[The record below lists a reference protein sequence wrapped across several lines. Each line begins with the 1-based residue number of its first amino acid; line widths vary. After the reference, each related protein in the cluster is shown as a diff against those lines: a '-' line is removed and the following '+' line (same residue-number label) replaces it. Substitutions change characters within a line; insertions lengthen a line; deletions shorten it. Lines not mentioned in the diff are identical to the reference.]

1 MLEQRELAASG
12 SVMGTGIESLD
23 SEAPLNLSKHAT
35 AELKLMVD
43 LDHYAVRDEA
53 YRRSER
59 LVKRLATAEK
69 RVSDLHQELTECGLA
84 IDAASKQATAEQKCD
99 PYSVTRCSSLACAKT
114 NALTAFSA
122 SSRSRGWKA
131 RSGITS

>member
-1 MLEQRELAASG
+1 MLEQRELAAPG

-23 SEAPLNLSKHAT
+23 PEAPLNLSKYAT

-69 RVSDLHQELTECGLA
+69 RVSDLHQELKECGLA
-84 IDAASKQATAEQKCD
+84 IDAASKQATAEQNRTA
-99 PYSVTRCSSLACAKT
+99 P
-114 NALTAFSA
+114 NA
-122 SSRSRGWKA
+122 
-131 RSGITS
+131 

>member
-1 MLEQRELAASG
+1 MLEQRELAAPG
-12 SVMGTGIESLD
+12 SVMGTGVEGLD
-23 SEAPLNLSKHAT
+23 PDEPLDLSKYAT

-69 RVSDLHQELTECGLA
+69 RASDLHRELKQCGLA
-84 IDAASKQATAEQKCD
+84 IDAASKQARAEQNRTE
-99 PYSVTRCSSLACAKT
+99 P
-114 NALTAFSA
+114 NA
-122 SSRSRGWKA
+122 
-131 RSGITS
+131 